1 MLAILRKWFL
11 HFEAGNLWSALKGWV
26 SSLLYILPSST
37 KEEISQFLARN
48 LPNIEKFFHAFVILS

>member
-1 MLAILRKWFL
+1 L

-48 LPNIEKFFHAFVILS
+48 LPNIENFFHAFVILS